1 MHTPPGT
8 VGQLNKAKENNH
20 TDVSLQELMSAVEME
35 MTARLG
41 KPEEAS
47 KFSRQHL
54 ANSLWALATLE
65 RLPSGRLLTALA
77 AAMQE
82 RASDCNPQEIS
93 NTVWAFAKL
102 GQPCSLLACCLL
114 PVACCL
120 LPVACCLLPV
130 ACCLLPVA
138 CCLLPVAWF
147 PVHLQEFVM
156 FCSGLSLQQHS
167 WVLLAPEVCL

>member
-1 MHTPPGT
+1 
-8 VGQLNKAKENNH
+8 
-20 TDVSLQELMSAVEME
+20 MSAVEME

-77 AAMQE
+77 GAMQE

-102 GQPCSLLACCLL
+102 GQPCSLLPCTCPPL
-114 PVACCL
+114 PVPCPLLLVSCL
-120 LPVACCLLPV
+120 PATICYVQLWAQGCTCRSIPECSWPLKFSQLLQ
-130 ACCLLPVA
+130 L
-138 CCLLPVAWF
+138 
-147 PVHLQEFVM
+147 H
-156 FCSGLSLQQHS
+156 QH
-167 WVLLAPEVCL
+167 LLAAA